1 MQQNKQALI
10 QVKNLHVAFGTNVI
24 IDGIDFDVFPG
35 EIFIILGGSGCGKS
49 TLLKIIA
56 NYHTP
61 SRGRI
66 EYKTQGQVLEKPT
79 ATLRISYTGPDQN
92 LIEEFTLEEHL
103 NFHFQFKVPLI
114 SKELLLEKSGL
125 EAAKKTFVKDFSSGM
140 KQRLKLALALYSSSQ
155 LLLLDEP
162 TAFMDHAGIEW
173 FRSEIRQK
181 VKNVTLIIASNQS
194 YEYDFTKNFI
204 QL

>member
-1 MQQNKQALI
+1 MEICLSNLGKKYGRRWI
-10 QVKNLHVAFGTNVI
+10 FKEINQVIEENESWAICGRN
-24 IDGIDFDVFPG
+24 
-35 EIFIILGGSGCGKS
+35 GSGKS

-66 EYKTQGQVLEKPT
+66 EYKTQGQVLEKST